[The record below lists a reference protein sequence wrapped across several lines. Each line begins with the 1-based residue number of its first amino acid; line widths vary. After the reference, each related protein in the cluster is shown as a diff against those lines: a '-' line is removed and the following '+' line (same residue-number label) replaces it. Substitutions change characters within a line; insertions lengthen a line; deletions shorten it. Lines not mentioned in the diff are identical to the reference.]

1 MRRTHLR
8 GAAMPPQSRYW
19 PPQFQPPEAV
29 MDCQTSPRPELAG
42 FVDDS
47 LQRADRQRLIRLVF
61 QELYLPPL
69 L

>member
-1 MRRTHLR
+1 
-8 GAAMPPQSRYW
+8 
-19 PPQFQPPEAV
+19 

-69 L
+69 VVISDESREGHNRTVTVLVDQRGE